1 MARGGQFEMAGT
13 SCSIFDRS
21 FSFRF
26 IMEFLGSGKL
36 PGMWG
41 YYSSWIFELYV
52 LNTSSFSTHD
62 V

>member
-26 IMEFLGSGKL
+26 IMEFLGVQVRGSYLVCGVITVA
-36 PGMWG
+36 G
-41 YYSSWIFELYV
+41 Y
-52 LNTSSFSTHD
+52 LNYTY
-62 V
+62 